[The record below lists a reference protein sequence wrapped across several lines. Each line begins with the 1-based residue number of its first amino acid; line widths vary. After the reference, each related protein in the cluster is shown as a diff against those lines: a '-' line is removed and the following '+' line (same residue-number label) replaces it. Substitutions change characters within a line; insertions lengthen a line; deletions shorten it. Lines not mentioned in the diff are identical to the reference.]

1 MQTEEPDALIAE
13 RKFFNALIESQ
24 VVRLDE
30 LLTDDFLLI
39 DALSGA
45 EITKPALLGV
55 LSSGQ
60 LKFEKIDVLDSRVR
74 SYDVTAVVT
83 GRTQMHGR
91 FGEAAFTISSRYT
104 HVYTKRRDEWRLVT
118 AQGTQITDV

>member
-1 MQTEEPDALIAE
+1 MQTEEPDVLLAE

-45 EITKPALLGV
+45 EITKPALLAV

-60 LKFEKIDVLDSRVR
+60 LKFEHIDVLDSRVR

-91 FGEAAFTISSRYT
+91 FGEAAFKISSRYT
-104 HVYTKRRDEWRLVT
+104 HVYTKRRDEWLLVT
-118 AQGTQITDV
+118 AQGTQITDA

>member
-60 LKFEKIDVLDSRVR
+60 LKFEKIDVLVQESALMT
-74 SYDVTAVVT
+74 SLL
-83 GRTQMHGR
+83 
-91 FGEAAFTISSRYT
+91 
-104 HVYTKRRDEWRLVT
+104 W
-118 AQGTQITDV
+118 

>member
-91 FGEAAFTISSRYT
+91 FGEAVFTISSRYT
-104 HVYTKRRDEWRLVT
+104 HVYKKRRDEWRLVT